1 MAELSKSDLEFILQQ
16 ILIAEAHAAGG
27 DLLSMLPSAFAPFG
41 LRTVDGSFNN
51 FIPGQSEFGAAGNNF
66 PSLLDPVFRNDQD
79 GDTFGQITNTN
90 YATTTSVADADPRI
104 ISNLIVDQTAN
115 NPAAVIANGGAD
127 PVVSPGLDGV
137 FGTADDRE
145 VFLITNTTP
154 DEGLSAPFNGWF
166 TFFGQFFD
174 HGLDLVNKGD
184 NGTIFIPLM
193 PDDPLS
199 NPDSSTNFMVLTRA
213 TNNATAAG
221 ADGVFET
228 ADDVHFHNN
237 QTTPFVNQNQT
248 YTSYPAHQV
257 FLREY
262 ALVDHD
268 GNPATPL
275 RPIAPGRLLDGAF
288 SGLPTW
294 AEVKAQARTKL
305 GINLTDADV
314 TNLPGILTDP
324 YGKFLPGPNGFAQ
337 VITTSGVVEGD
348 PSANGGLG
356 ITIPANVIRTH
367 HAFLD
372 DIAHNAVPV
381 LSGGVLQPD
390 ADTIVGNSVATDPVT
405 GARLQYD
412 NELLDAHFV
421 TGDGRGNENIGLTTV
436 HHVFHAEHNRLVNHI
451 KDVILASNDST
462 FIQPWLL
469 PGANQADGIQALEWD
484 GERFF
489 QAARFGTEMQYQHL
503 VFEEFART
511 VQPQIDL
518 FFVTTQVYDT
528 TLNPAIVDEFAHVI
542 YRFGHSMLTETV
554 DRYAPNFNV
563 IDADP
568 LHPGQDTSNHQ
579 IGLIAAFLNPLAF
592 AASGANATQ
601 AAGTIVRGIT
611 RQVGNEIDE
620 FVTEALRNNLV
631 GLPLDLPSINIARGR
646 DAGVSSLNA
655 ARKEF
660 YNMTGDAQLAP
671 YTSWVD
677 FAAHLKHE
685 ESVINFIAAY
695 GTHAS
700 ITSATTTAA
709 KRAAALALVTG
720 EGFAGTE
727 AERLAFLNGPAA
739 STGVNDIDL
748 WIGGLAERQMPFG
761 GLLGSTFNF
770 VFETQLEKLQ
780 DGDRF
785 YYLERTGGLN
795 FLTELEG
802 NSFAK
807 LVMANTD
814 ATHLPGAI
822 FTTPTFILEVDQ
834 TKQFNAG
841 LGSDDPTGGSILNP
855 LVTRDP
861 LTNFLKYTGED
872 HVVMGGTP
880 GNDIIIASI
889 GDDTLYGD
897 GGNDRLDGGDGVD
910 MLLGGDGDDIITDLG
925 GDGVI
930 QGGEGHDAI
939 QGGNGINLIIGG
951 FGQDFINSGEDASEV
966 FGGPGNG
973 FILGSRANEQ
983 DMGNEGDDWIEH
995 GNADGSP
1002 GDNFDPFGRDPVV
1015 GNDVYIGDTVVDIM
1029 NAEGGDDIMVG
1040 NGGQQDHY
1048 LGASGF
1054 DWAVYKDS
1062 PVGVIVFVDL
1072 VFENE
1077 ATALG
1082 ANPSTLDRYQSVEG
1096 ISGSLHGDI
1105 LIGSDSLTP
1114 FFATS
1119 GFNGSILTNID
1130 MIDGLRELLPVGAT
1144 SFTGESLLGGAGS
1157 DLLKGGWGD
1166 EIIDSDA
1173 WLNVQIGVYD
1183 NLAHTNL
1190 LSRHNSMLSRHN
1202 SMLEIQE
1209 QVFAGLI
1216 NPGQLG
1222 IIREIRTTMLD
1233 DTPIGPD
1240 FDTAVFSDVM
1250 ANYTVETL
1258 VMGDNG
1264 TPDDVTDDVVRLV
1277 RVTDIGTGLDGVDLL
1292 WNVERLQFADQALV
1306 FNGFNGEPEGL
1317 LTLNDD
1323 TPTEDQLLTV
1333 SISGVTDSN
1342 NISIANPDGNTTGPV
1357 TYYWQMEG
1365 TGGIFTDIL
1374 TDDGVTT
1381 KPVTGETFR
1390 PTDFEV
1396 GFALRVRAVYKDAND
1411 VIEEVFSAPTAPVIG
1426 INDAPVG
1433 TELINDTTPT
1443 ETQALVALIAF
1454 TDADAPVD
1462 LVGGAVPPPIV
1473 YNYQWQQSDVG
1484 GGGTFTNIAGATA
1497 VAFTPTQA
1505 QVNRQLRT
1513 VVTYVD
1519 GQGFNNTVTSAAT
1532 TVTGDVIPANA
1543 AAQTLN
1549 GTEGQDVISGG
1560 GGADTLNG
1568 LDEDDLLDGGT
1579 GNDLINAGP
1588 GNDTLTGGGNDT
1600 LNGEEGTD
1608 TFLYTVGAGA
1618 DTVNGGAD
1626 MDTLA
1631 ITGETGTRRSTSSSM
1646 VRHSPPSP
1654 GAPSPTSKRSP
1665 PIWATALIR

>member
-1 MAELSKSDLEFILQQ
+1 
-16 ILIAEAHAAGG
+16 
-27 DLLSMLPSAFAPFG
+27 LL
-41 LRTVDGSFNN
+41 
-51 FIPGQSEFGAAGNNF
+51 
-66 PSLLDPVFRNDQD
+66 
-79 GDTFGQITNTN
+79 
-90 YATTTSVADADPRI
+90 
-104 ISNLIVDQTAN
+104 
-115 NPAAVIANGGAD
+115 
-127 PVVSPGLDGV
+127 
-137 FGTADDRE
+137 
-145 VFLITNTTP
+145 
-154 DEGLSAPFNGWF
+154 
-166 TFFGQFFD
+166 
-174 HGLDLVNKGD
+174 
-184 NGTIFIPLM
+184 
-193 PDDPLS
+193 
-199 NPDSSTNFMVLTRA
+199 
-213 TNNATAAG
+213 
-221 ADGVFET
+221 
-228 ADDVHFHNN
+228 
-237 QTTPFVNQNQT
+237 
-248 YTSYPAHQV
+248 
-257 FLREY
+257 
-262 ALVDHD
+262 
-268 GNPATPL
+268 
-275 RPIAPGRLLDGAF
+275 
-288 SGLPTW
+288 
-294 AEVKAQARTKL
+294 
-305 GINLTDADV
+305 
-314 TNLPGILTDP
+314 
-324 YGKFLPGPNGFAQ
+324 
-337 VITTSGVVEGD
+337 TTSGVVEGD

-356 ITIPANVIRTH
+356 ITIPANVIRTN

-390 ADTIVGNSVATDPVT
+390 ADTIAGNPVATDPLT

-412 NELLDAHFV
+412 NELLDAHFA
-421 TGDGRGNENIGLTTV
+421 TGDGRGNENIGLTAV
-436 HHVFHAEHNRLVNHI
+436 HHIFHAEHNRLVNHI
-451 KDVILASNDST
+451 KDVILASNDAT

-469 PGANQADGIQALEWD
+469 PGANQADGIQALEWN
-484 GERFF
+484 GERLF

-518 FFVTTQVYDT
+518 FFATTQVYDT
-528 TLNPAIVDEFAHVI
+528 TLNPAIVDEFAHVV

-554 DRYAPNFNV
+554 DRYDPNFNI

-579 IGLIAAFLNPLAF
+579 LGLIAAFLNPLAF
-592 AASGANATQ
+592 AASGANATE
-601 AAGTIVRGIT
+601 AAGAIVRGMT

-646 DAGVSSLNA
+646 DTGVPSLNA

-695 GTHAS
+695 GTHPS
-700 ITSATTTAA
+700 ITSAATTAD
-709 KRAAALALVTG
+709 KRTAALAIVTG
-720 EGFAGTE
+720 EGFAGTAE
-727 AERLAFLNGPAA
+727 ERLAFLNGPAV
-739 STGVNDIDL
+739 STGVDDIDL
-748 WIGGLAERQMPFG
+748 WIGGLAEKQMPFG

-822 FTTPTFILEVDQ
+822 FTTPTFVLEVDQ
-834 TKQFNAG
+834 TKQFNAE
-841 LGSDDPTGGSILNP
+841 LGSNDPTGGSILNP

-861 LTNFLKYTGED
+861 LTNFLKYAGAD

-925 GDGVI
+925 GDDVI
-930 QGGEGHDAI
+930 QGGEGNDAI
-939 QGGNGINLIIGG
+939 QGGNGINLVIGG

-966 FGGPGNG
+966 FGGPGND

-1062 PVGVIVFVDL
+1062 PVGVIVSVDL
-1072 VFENE
+1072 LFENE

-1096 ISGSLHGDI
+1096 ISGSQYGDI

-1114 FFATS
+1114 SFATS

-1130 MIDGLRELLPVGAT
+1130 LIDGLRELLPAETT
-1144 SFTGESLLGGAGS
+1144 SFTGEILLGGAGS

-1166 EIIDSDA
+1166 EIIDGDG

-1183 NLAHTNL
+1183 DLAHTSL
-1190 LSRHNSMLSRHN
+1190 LSRHN

-1222 IIREIRTTMLD
+1222 IIREIRTTRLNG
-1233 DTPIGPD
+1233 TPIGPD

-1250 ANYTVETL
+1250 DNYTIETL
-1258 VMGDNG
+1258 SMGDNG
-1264 TPDDVTDDVVRLV
+1264 TPDDVTDDVVRLI

-1323 TPTEDQLLTV
+1323 TPTEDQLLSV

-1342 NISIANPDGNTTGPV
+1342 NPDGNITGPV
-1357 TYYWQMEG
+1357 TYYWQVEG
-1365 TGGIFTDIL
+1365 TSGIFTDIL
-1374 TDDGVTT
+1374 IDDGVTT

-1390 PTDFEV
+1390 PTDFEI
-1396 GFALRVRAVYKDAND
+1396 GFALRVRAVYKDASD

-1433 TELINDTTPT
+1433 TVLINDTTPT

-1462 LVGGAVPPPIV
+1462 LVGGGVPLPIV
-1473 YNYQWQQSDVG
+1473 YNYQWQQANDTGVDG
-1484 GGGTFTNIAGATA
+1484 GSAGFTNIAGATA
-1497 VAFTPTQA
+1497 QAFTPTEA
-1505 QVNRQLRT
+1505 QVNRQLR
-1513 VVTYVD
+1513 VVVSYID
-1519 GQGFNNTVTSAAT
+1519 DQGTPETITSAVT
-1532 TVTGDVIPANA
+1532 TVTGIAIPANA
-1543 AAQTLN
+1543 AAQMLT
-1549 GTEGQDVISGG
+1549 GTAGQDLLFGG
-1560 GGADTLNG
+1560 DGADTLMG
-1568 LDEDDLLDGGT
+1568 LGEADLLDGGA
-1579 GNDLINAGP
+1579 GNDTLDGGAGNDTVLYTLGQGVDVVLGGSETDTLVLTGTAGHNVLDVVYDGSALTTLEGGTLTSVEAVRADLRDGTDTLSYIGTTAAVTVDLSAGTASGFTTIASVENAVGGAGNDTLTGQAGANVLNGGL
-1588 GNDTLTGGGNDT
+1588 GNDTLTGGAGNDT
-1600 LNGEEGTD
+1600 LTGGAGNDTLDGGAGAD
-1608 TFLYTVGAGA
+1608 TFLYTLGQGVDVVLGGSETDTLGLTGTAGHNVLDVVYDGSALTTLEGGTLTSVEAVRADLRDGTDTLSYIGTTAAVTVDLSAGTASGFTAIASVENAIGGAGN
-1618 DTVNGGAD
+1618 DTLTGQAGANVLNGGLGN
-1626 MDTLA
+1626 DTLTGGAGNDTLIGGAGNDVFVLEPLAFDNTITDFNANPAGGGQDLLNIAALGITAATFATAVNITAEATGTMIDFGDPAVAQFHLVGVNAAA
-1631 ITGETGTRRSTSSSM
+1631 ITAADFILAS
-1646 VRHSPPSP
+1646 
-1654 GAPSPTSKRSP
+1654 
-1665 PIWATALIR
+1665 